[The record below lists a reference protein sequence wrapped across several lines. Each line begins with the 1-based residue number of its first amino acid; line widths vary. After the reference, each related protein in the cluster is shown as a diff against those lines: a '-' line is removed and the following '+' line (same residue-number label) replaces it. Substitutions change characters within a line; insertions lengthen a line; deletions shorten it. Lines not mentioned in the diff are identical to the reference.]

1 MNFKLFD
8 VRIGLVWEK
17 VFTHIVPTNV
27 HIYCATPATVNT
39 RQNFWHFFDMFL
51 TSLMTDVIL
60 AGKLGGEP
68 AIDLLCRFSFS
79 SPFVK

>member
-17 VFTHIVPTNV
+17 VFNHIVPKNV

-39 RQNFWHFFDMFL
+39 RQDFWHFFWHIFYKFADQR
-51 TSLMTDVIL
+51 DIG
-60 AGKLGGEP
+60 GKP
-68 AIDLLCRFSFS
+68 IDLLCRFSFS
-79 SPFVK
+79 SPLVK